1 MKDSLDV
8 WGECGLCNGQTVQK
22 LVLLLVI
29 ADDKL
34 KVAGDDLLIVFP
46 GSFGGQLEDLCGQVL
61 YDGRQIDAC
70 SASGRL
76 GVVPSIQKTP
86 LK

>member
-1 MKDSLDV
+1 M
-8 WGECGLCNGQTVQK
+8 QK
-22 LVLLLVI
+22 FVLLFVV
-29 ADDKL
+29 ADGEL
-34 KVAGDDLLIVFP
+34 KVAGDDPLLVVP
-46 GSFGGQLEDLCGQVL
+46 GSVAGQLEDLCGQVL

>member
-1 MKDSLDV
+1 M
-8 WGECGLCNGQTVQK
+8 QK
-22 LVLLLVI
+22 FVLLFVV
-29 ADDKL
+29 ADGEL
-34 KVAGDDLLIVFP
+34 KVAGDYPLLVVP
-46 GSFGGQLEDLCGQVL
+46 GSVAGQLEDLCGQVL
-61 YDGRQIDAC
+61 YDVRQIDAC